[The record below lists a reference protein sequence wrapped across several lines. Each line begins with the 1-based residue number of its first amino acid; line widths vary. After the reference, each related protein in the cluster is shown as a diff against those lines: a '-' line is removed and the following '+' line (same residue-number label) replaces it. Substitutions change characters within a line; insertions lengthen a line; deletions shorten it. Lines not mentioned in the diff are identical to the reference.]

1 MSVTQSTARGPEP
14 RKLASY
20 KPEADSYGP
29 ETETSKSE
37 VAGNPKIASGVD
49 QKPAYMIFPQ

>member
-14 RKLASY
+14 RKLARS
-20 KPEADSYGP
+20 KPEAHSYGP

>member
-1 MSVTQSTARGPEP
+1 MDEP

-29 ETETSKSE
+29 ETETYKSE
-37 VAGNPKIASGVD
+37 ITAKPKLASRVD
-49 QKPAYMIFPQ
+49 HKRAYMIFLQ

>member
-29 ETETSKSE
+29 QTETYKSE
-37 VAGNPKIASGVD
+37 VAAKPKIASGVD